1 MSGPVPSPSMNG
13 TIGLS
18 GTTSLPFWM
27 VILAPSA
34 GGMARGLAGVD
45 MDALLRIA
53 GRRTCRARNAST
65 GGLGRRQP
73 RLPRLCDTGAPRTT
87 LAASIRAHMTEA
99 SNQSVPAKPRAS
111 VLRRMCAI
119 RPVETGE
126 AEGKERL
133 KQVLGPLALTT
144 IGLGA
149 TIGTGIFVLTG
160 QVAANQSGPAISL
173 SLLIAAFGSML
184 AALCY
189 SEFAAFLPVPGSAY
203 RYTYATLGE
212 ALAWFIGWNLLLE
225 YAISASTVA
234 VSWSAY
240 VVSLLNDA
248 HIHLP
253 EVLVNAPFGLV
264 NDHLQLTGAW
274 INVPAV
280 LIVLAMTAVL
290 YVGVRESAGANNVMV
305 ILKVVIIV
313 IVVIAGLKFVDKANF
328 RPFVPPNAGT
338 FGHFGVS
345 GVLQGAGIIFFS
357 YVGFDTASTMA
368 LEARNPPRDVPLG
381 ILGALGISTVLYV
394 AMATVL
400 IGMVPYSQLNVAA
413 PVAVALDAHPQL
425 GWLAWPI
432 KLGIIA
438 GMTSVILTSLLGQ
451 PRILLSMAD
460 DGLLPLAMGRCH
472 PRFKTPH
479 VSTVI
484 TGLGA
489 AAIAA
494 AFPLD
499 VLADLVSIGILLAFA
514 VVCLGVLVL
523 RYTRPDVHRPFR
535 VPWAPFTCIL
545 GFLVCCGLTLT
556 LQNGTWKRLFWW
568 TLIGMSIYALY
579 GFRNSRLRRH
589 DTHA

>member
-1 MSGPVPSPSMNG
+1 MSNAINKSSAVGARPS
-13 TIGLS
+13 
-18 GTTSLPFWM
+18 
-27 VILAPSA
+27 
-34 GGMARGLAGVD
+34 
-45 MDALLRIA
+45 LLR
-53 GRRTCRARNAST
+53 
-65 GGLGRRQP
+65 Q
-73 RLPRLCDTGAPRTT
+73 
-87 LAASIRAHMTEA
+87 
-99 SNQSVPAKPRAS
+99 
-111 VLRRMCAI
+111 MCAVRPI
-119 RPVETGE
+119 DPVE
-126 AEGKERL
+126 EGGKSRL
-133 KQVLGPLALTT
+133 KQVLGPAALTA

-160 QVAANQSGPAISL
+160 QVAANQTGPAITL

-253 EVLVNAPFGLV
+253 DALVNAPLGV
-264 NDHLQLTGAW
+264 DAHDHLMWTGAL
-274 INVPAV
+274 INVPAI
-280 LIVLAMTAVL
+280 LIVLAMTVVL
-290 YVGVRESAGANNVMV
+290 YVGVRESAGANTVMV
-305 ILKVVIIV
+305 ALKVAIIV
-313 IVVIAGLKFVDKANF
+313 IVVIAGLKYVDTGNF
-328 RPFVPPNAGT
+328 RPYIPPNGGT
-338 FGHFGVS
+338 FGHFGWS

-368 LEARNPPRDVPLG
+368 LEARNPQRDLPLG
-381 ILGALGISTVLYV
+381 ILGALAISALLYV
-394 AMATVL
+394 AMSTVL
-400 IGMVPYSQLNVAA
+400 TGMVNYQHLNVAA

-425 GWLAWPI
+425 AWLGWPV
-432 KLGIIA
+432 KLGVIA

-460 DGLLPLAMGRCH
+460 DGLLPMSMSRCH

-484 TGLGA
+484 TGVGA

-494 AFPLD
+494 VFPLD

-523 RYTRPDVHRPFR
+523 RRTRPEVPRPFR
-535 VPWAPFTCIL
+535 VPWAPVTCTV
-545 GFLVCCGLTLT
+545 GTVVCLGLTLT
-556 LQNGTWKRLFWW
+556 LSNGTWWRLLVW
-568 TLIGMSIYALY
+568 TILGMSIYAFY
-579 GFRNSRLRRH
+579 GFRHSRLRQ
-589 DTHA
+589 

>member
-1 MSGPVPSPSMNG
+1 MSNAVDEPGVVKRPS
-13 TIGLS
+13 
-18 GTTSLPFWM
+18 
-27 VILAPSA
+27 
-34 GGMARGLAGVD
+34 
-45 MDALLRIA
+45 LLR
-53 GRRTCRARNAST
+53 
-65 GGLGRRQP
+65 Q
-73 RLPRLCDTGAPRTT
+73 
-87 LAASIRAHMTEA
+87 
-99 SNQSVPAKPRAS
+99 
-111 VLRRMCAI
+111 MCAV
-119 RPVETGE
+119 RPVETDE
-126 AEGKERL
+126 ADKSRL
-133 KQVLGPLALTT
+133 KQVLGPWALTT

-240 VVSLLNDA
+240 VVDLLSSDA
-248 HIHLP
+248 HIKLP
-253 EVLVNAPFGLV
+253 AALVNAPLGL
-264 NDHLQLTGAW
+264 NAHDHLIRTGAI

-280 LIVLAMTAVL
+280 LIVLAMTWVL
-290 YVGVRESAGANNVMV
+290 YVGVRESARANTLMV
-305 ILKVVIIV
+305 TLKVAIIV
-313 IVVIAGLKFVDKANF
+313 IVVIAGLKFIDMANF
-328 RPFVPPNAGT
+328 KPFVPPNTGT

-368 LEARNPPRDVPLG
+368 LEARNPQRDLPIG
-381 ILGALGISTVLYV
+381 ILGALAISTLLYV
-394 AMATVL
+394 AMASVL
-400 IGMVPYSQLNVAA
+400 IGMVPFHKLNVAA
-413 PVAVALDAHPQL
+413 PVAVALDTHPQL
-425 GWLAWPI
+425 AWLSWPI
-432 KLGIIA
+432 KIGIIA

-460 DGLLPLAMGRCH
+460 DGLLPMAMGRCH

-484 TGLGA
+484 TGVGA
-489 AAIAA
+489 ALIAG

-545 GFLVCCGLTLT
+545 GMLVCLGLTLT
-556 LQNGTWKRLFWW
+556 LSNGTWIRLLVW
-568 TLIGMSIYALY
+568 TIIGMSIYAFY
-579 GFRNSRLRRH
+579 GFRNSRLRK
-589 DTHA
+589 

>member
-1 MSGPVPSPSMNG
+1 MADAVKEP
-13 TIGLS
+13 
-18 GTTSLPFWM
+18 
-27 VILAPSA
+27 
-34 GGMARGLAGVD
+34 GGVRRAS
-45 MDALLRIA
+45 LLR
-53 GRRTCRARNAST
+53 
-65 GGLGRRQP
+65 Q
-73 RLPRLCDTGAPRTT
+73 LCA
-87 LAASIRAHMTEA
+87 
-99 SNQSVPAKPRAS
+99 V
-111 VLRRMCAI
+111 
-119 RPVETGE
+119 RPVDGGE
-126 AEGKERL
+126 ATGKERL
-133 KQVLGPLALTT
+133 KQVLGPWGLTT

-173 SLLIAAFGSML
+173 SLLVAAFGCTL

-253 EVLVNAPFGLV
+253 EALVNAPLGL
-264 NDHLQLTGAW
+264 DAHDRLRPTGALV
-274 INVPAV
+274 NVPAV

-290 YVGVRESAGANNVMV
+290 YVGVRESARANNIMV
-305 ILKVVIIV
+305 ALKVAIIV
-313 IVVIAGLKFVDKANF
+313 IVVIAGLKFVDPGNF
-328 RPFVPPNAGT
+328 RPFVPANTGT

-368 LEARNPPRDVPLG
+368 LEARNPQRDLPLG
-381 ILGALGISTVLYV
+381 ILGALSISTVLYV

-400 IGMVPYSQLNVAA
+400 VGMVPYTQLNVAA

-425 GWLAWPI
+425 AWLAWPV
-432 KLGIIA
+432 KLGVIA

-460 DGLLPLAMGRCH
+460 DGLLPPLMARCH

-484 TGLGA
+484 TGVGA
-489 AAIAA
+489 ALIAG

-514 VVCLGVLVL
+514 VVCIGVLVL
-523 RYTRPDVHRPFR
+523 RHTRPDVHRPFR

-545 GFLVCCGLTLT
+545 GALVCFGLTAT
-556 LQNGTWKRLFWW
+556 LSNGTWKRLVVW
-568 TLIGMSIYALY
+568 TIIGMSIYAAY
-579 GFRNSRLRRH
+579 GFRNSRLRR
-589 DTHA
+589 

>member
-1 MSGPVPSPSMNG
+1 MSNAIKKSSAAGARPS
-13 TIGLS
+13 
-18 GTTSLPFWM
+18 
-27 VILAPSA
+27 
-34 GGMARGLAGVD
+34 
-45 MDALLRIA
+45 LLRQMCAVRPID
-53 GRRTCRARNAST
+53 
-65 GGLGRRQP
+65 P
-73 RLPRLCDTGAPRTT
+73 V
-87 LAASIRAHMTEA
+87 EA
-99 SNQSVPAKPRAS
+99 SER
-111 VLRRMCAI
+111 
-119 RPVETGE
+119 G
-126 AEGKERL
+126 RL
-133 KQVLGPLALTT
+133 KQILGPGALTA

-160 QVAANQSGPAISL
+160 QVAANQSGPAITL

-240 VVSLLNDA
+240 VVDLLNNDA

-253 EVLVNAPFGLV
+253 AALVNAPLGV
-264 NDHLQLTGAW
+264 DAHDHLIATGAI
-274 INVPAV
+274 INVPAI
-280 LIVLAMTAVL
+280 LIVAACTAVL
-290 YVGVRESAGANNVMV
+290 YVGVRHSASANTLMV
-305 ILKVVIIV
+305 ALKVAIIGV
-313 IVVIAGLKFVDKANF
+313 VVIAGLKYVDPANF
-328 RPFVPPNAGT
+328 RPYVPPNTGT
-338 FGHFGVS
+338 FGHFGWT

-368 LEARNPPRDVPLG
+368 LEARNPQRDLPLG
-381 ILGALGISTVLYV
+381 ILGALAISALLYV
-394 AMATVL
+394 AMSTVL
-400 IGMVPYSQLNVAA
+400 TGMVNYQHLNVAA
-413 PVAVALDAHPQL
+413 PVAVALNAHPQL
-425 GWLAWPI
+425 GWLAWPV
-432 KLGIIA
+432 KLGVIA

-460 DGLLPLAMGRCH
+460 DGLLPDSMSRCH

-484 TGLGA
+484 TGIGA

-494 AFPLD
+494 VFPLD

-523 RYTRPDVHRPFR
+523 RRTRPDVHRPFR
-535 VPWAPFTCIL
+535 VPWAPVTCTV
-545 GFLVCCGLTLT
+545 GTVVCLGLTLT
-556 LQNGTWKRLFWW
+556 LSNGTWWRLLVW
-568 TLIGMSIYALY
+568 TIVGMSIYALY
-579 GFRNSRLRRH
+579 GFRHSRLRR
-589 DTHA
+589 